1 MQGIRLRV
9 PLERWA
15 TRLLVMELILGLT
28 LLQVAKPLATARW
41 VANRVVLSLAVAMV
55 AELLMRAGL
64 MTGDQVLVTW
74 ALVILL
80 LVAALVL
87 WPSLKS

>member
-64 MTGDQVLVTW
+64 MTGVQVLVTW